1 MQPTI
6 HRSHPPLPPSDS
18 HKQGGEFNSL
28 LQVVFVIP
36 YPPFSPP
43 CTYTITVK
51 ITQQHKGV

>member
-18 HKQGGEFNSL
+18 HKQGGGFNSL

-36 YPPFSPP
+36 YPPFPP
-43 CTYTITVK
+43 SLHLNNYSKNNSTTLAK
-51 ITQQHKGV
+51 

>member
-18 HKQGGEFNSL
+18 HKQGGGFNSL

-36 YPPFSPP
+36 YLHSPLLAP
-43 CTYTITVK
+43 K
-51 ITQQHKGV
+51 QLQ